1 MAPRIAV
8 IGLTPGP
15 EFARFLRALKERYP
29 EAAVTAVV
37 GTPEL
42 KAAAEAA
49 ADDSLLW
56 SSTSA
61 RALLGELRRRRFALL
76 ALPYNREYRYTLTFW
91 KALALTVASRARGLL
106 FCGNAR
112 LPEPAVPLEVLAR
125 PRARATS
132 LLAAVASLLVEPP
145 AYLAR
150 EMAIAVLSSSLLL
163 VALGVAVADGL
174 DVVTEA
180 VTGRSRSGSQR

>member
-15 EFARFLRALKERYP
+15 EFARFLRALRERYP

-42 KAAAEAA
+42 QAAAESLAE
-49 ADDSLLW
+49 DCLLW

-61 RALLGELRRRRFALL
+61 RRLLAELRRGRFALL
-76 ALPYNREYRYTLTFW
+76 ALPYNREYRYTLAFW
-91 KALALTVASRARGLL
+91 KALALTVVSRARGVLL
-106 FCGNAR
+106 CENAR
-112 LPEPAVPLEVLAR
+112 LPEPSVPLDTLAR

-132 LLAAVASLLVEPP
+132 LLAAAASILVEPP
-145 AYLAR
+145 IYLAR
-150 EMAIAVLSSSLLL
+150 ETAIAVLSSLLAI
-163 VALGVAVADGL
+163 VALGIAAVDGVAVI
-174 DVVTEA
+174 TEA
-180 VTGRSRSGSQR
+180 VARRRRSGS

>member
-8 IGLTPGP
+8 IGLTPAP
-15 EFARFLRALKERYP
+15 EFARFLRALRECYP

-42 KAAAEAA
+42 QAAAEAV

-106 FCGNAR
+106 FCEEAR
-112 LPEPAVPLEVLAR
+112 LPEQAVPLDMLGR

-132 LLAAVASLLVEPP
+132 LLAAVASLLMEPP
-145 AYLAR
+145 VYLAR
-150 EMAIAVLSSSLLL
+150 EMAIAVLSSFLLL
-163 VALGVAVADGL
+163 VVLGIAVADGL
-174 DVVTEA
+174 GVVTEA
-180 VTGRSRSGSQR
+180 VTGQRRSGS

>member
-1 MAPRIAV
+1 M
-8 IGLTPGP
+8 
-15 EFARFLRALKERYP
+15 
-29 EAAVTAVV
+29 V

-42 KAAAEAA
+42 QAAAEAV

-106 FCGNAR
+106 FCEEAR
-112 LPEPAVPLEVLAR
+112 LPEPAVPLEVLGR

-132 LLAAVASLLVEPP
+132 LLAAVASLLMEPP
-145 AYLAR
+145 VYLAR
-150 EMAIAVLSSSLLL
+150 EMAIAVLSSFLLL
-163 VALGVAVADGL
+163 VVLGIAVADGL
-174 DVVTEA
+174 GVVTEA
-180 VTGRSRSGSQR
+180 VTGQRRSGS

>member
-8 IGLTPGP
+8 IGLTPAP
-15 EFARFLRALKERYP
+15 EFARFLRALRECYP

-42 KAAAEAA
+42 QAAAEAV

-106 FCGNAR
+106 FCEEAR
-112 LPEPAVPLEVLAR
+112 LPEPVVPLDMLGR

-132 LLAAVASLLVEPP
+132 LLAALVSMLVEPP

-150 EMAIAVLSSSLLL
+150 EMAIAVLSSFLLL
-163 VALGVAVADGL
+163 VALGIAVADGL

-180 VTGRSRSGSQR
+180 VTRQRRSGS